1 MIDEKMFIKELYKFA
16 DEEIEKSEEMYK
28 AKNFDMLMHHKYGEN
43 CFYKA
48 IQKAKDMP
56 KVGEWISC
64 SERLP
69 EVEGTMY
76 WTTHE
81 DGSVVQH
88 GWSER
93 HGFIYNWELGEK
105 REKMGTVI
113 AWMPMFKPI
122 PYKE

>member
-1 MIDEKMFIKELYKFA
+1 MIDEKRLIEDTEDDVKNILTQMFYEVPSEFIDYFLKEMKELVN
-16 DEEIEKSEEMYK
+16 D
-28 AKNFDMLMHHKYGEN
+28 
-43 CFYKA
+43 
-48 IQKAKDMP
+48 QP
-56 KVGEWISC
+56 KVGEWIPC

-69 EVEGTMY
+69 EEEHSMY

-105 REKMGTVI
+105 RARMGTVI
-113 AWMPMFKPI
+113 AWMPMFKPE
-122 PYKE
+122 PYKDGENI

>member
-1 MIDEKMFIKELYKFA
+1 MAIDEKKL
-16 DEEIEKSEEMYK
+16 IEKIKHRQKTFYGYEEGFSELDNVIAMIEH
-28 AKNFDMLMHHKYGEN
+28 L
-43 CFYKA
+43 
-48 IQKAKDMP
+48 P
-56 KVGEWISC
+56 KVGEWIPC

-105 REKMGTVI
+105 RARMGTVI

>member
-1 MIDEKMFIKELYKFA
+1 MIDETLLIEKFSSSDGIEFKMNFKTGSKEEIIESLQEFA
-16 DEEIEKSEEMYK
+16 DKLREGVLNLIKS
-28 AKNFDMLMHHKYGEN
+28 
-43 CFYKA
+43 
-48 IQKAKDMP
+48 QP
-56 KVGEWISC
+56 KVGEWIPC

-69 EVEGTMY
+69 EEEHSMY

-105 REKMGTVI
+105 RARMGTVI
-113 AWMPMFKPI
+113 AWMPIFKPE